1 MSNAL
6 TPFFKRFIPAPVLKF
21 LTILTNALLQGRVI
35 SGGAYST
42 GAGPNLGSAG
52 LDTPGNLRGVQ
63 PFLGIPVETKIKK
76 IIVKKGAGKLRE
88 AIDTPE
94 ERELIVK
101 EAVSH
106 GLPPSVASVA
116 TAGLT
121 MLSLYFAN
129 VDIDKAI
136 ADPIWFLKGAA
147 IFIGVRILMQWQ
159 TPGTSVVEGAVVA
172 KENKD

>member
-1 MSNAL
+1 MPNAI
-6 TPFFKRFIPAPVLKF
+6 TPIFIQFVPAVVRKW
-21 LTILTNALLQGRVI
+21 LTIITNVLVQGRTI
-35 SGGAYST
+35 TGGAYSQSS
-42 GAGPNLGSAG
+42 GPQFDVGGPRFKGQG
-52 LDTPGNLRGVQ
+52 L
-63 PFLGIPVETKIKK
+63 LGIPVPGAVKK
-76 IIVKKGAGKLRE
+76 IIVKKGAEHVRG

-106 GLPPSVASVA
+106 GLPPSVASAA

-147 IFIGVRILMQWQ
+147 IFIGVRVLMQWQ
-159 TPGTSVVEGAVVA
+159 TPGTSIVEGAIVA